1 MATSLHEWKDAT
13 DPSSARN
20 AFSYGVKNAKIDAV
34 DPEIFDE
41 ICQFFGHVIPNVY
54 K

>member
-1 MATSLHEWKDAT
+1 VGKYAT
-13 DPSSARN
+13 DPSSARK
-20 AFSYGVKNAKIDAV
+20 ALLYGVKNAKDGGV

-41 ICQFFGHVIPNVY
+41 IRQFFGHVIPNVH

>member
-1 MATSLHEWKDAT
+1 MATSLDKWIYAT
-13 DPSSARN
+13 DPSSARK
-20 AFSYGVKNAKIDAV
+20 ALSYGVKNAKIGAV

-41 ICQFFGHVIPNVY
+41 ICQFWGHVIPDIH

>member
-1 MATSLHEWKDAT
+1 MATSLDKWKYAT
-13 DPSSARN
+13 DPSSAPN
-20 AFSYGVKNAKIDAV
+20 ALSYAKIGAV

-41 ICQFFGHVIPNVY
+41 ICKFFGHVMPDVH